1 MRIQHLMGVVVCMFI
16 ATASFSQ
23 VCTGDLTV
31 TIEGSSSGEALS
43 VTCEGTAPLCNVGS
57 GDLSGMV
64 DVTVTGGT
72 PDFTY
77 VWDGPITTP
86 GTEDQ
91 SDLGTGTYSVTV
103 TDSNNCTGEC
113 SVMLEEPT
121 PVEIAGSTGAPACN
135 AGNGGLTG
143 TIDITPSGG
152 TAPYT
157 YAWTGPGVDATA
169 QNQTGLGTGTYT
181 VVVTDANDCTATET
195 FDLTEPEP
203 IAIADDVMQPTC
215 NDANG
220 PLTGAIDL
228 TITGGTAPYTFAW
241 SDGSTATTEDLA
253 DLGTGTYT
261 VVVTDANNCTETAT
275 FTLQE
280 PEPIDIAA
288 DLMQPTCP
296 SANGALTGE
305 IDLTVTGGTAPY
317 TYAWTGPGVVASA
330 EDQTGLGTGS
340 YTVVVTDDNNCTE
353 TMTYSLTEPDGMD
366 IAESLGQPTCNTAS
380 GDLTGTIDIVV
391 SGGTA
396 PYTYAWTG
404 PGVDATAQNQT
415 GLGTGTYTV
424 VVTDANDCTYTET
437 YDLTEPQPVAIADDV
452 MQPTCNDANG
462 ALTGA
467 IDITVTGGTAPY
479 TYAWTGPGVAA
490 SAEDQSGLGTGTY
503 TVVVTDANNC
513 TETATFTLTEPDPI
527 VIADDVMQ
535 PTCPS
540 ANGALT
546 GAIDITV
553 TGGTAPYTYAWTG
566 PGVAASAEDQTGL
579 GSGQYVVVVTDANNC
594 TETMT
599 YDLTEPEGMDIAE
612 TLAEPLCN
620 AGSGNL
626 SGTIDIVVSGGTAPY
641 TYAWT
646 GPGVDA
652 TAQNQSGLGTGTYTV
667 VVTDANDCTYTETYD
682 LTEPQPVAVAA
693 DLGAPTC
700 NAGNGGLTGT
710 IDITASGGT
719 APYTYAW
726 TGPGV
731 DATAEDQ
738 SGLGEGTYCVT
749 ITDANDCTVEE
760 CYDLTEP
767 EPLDIVETLGQP
779 LCNASN
785 TDQVNGTIDIVVTG
799 GTAPYTY
806 AWTSLG
812 SPVVAGDQNQVNLGS
827 GLYTVVVTDANNC
840 TYTETYTLEE
850 PPIINIL
857 AVAVDLTCHF
867 DSYDPDGTPSS
878 PDGSITL
885 QVTGGTPGYTFNW
898 DGPGVDPTA
907 QNQTDL
913 IAGTYNVTVTDANN
927 CVWEASYDLTQP
939 DPVTVVGDVTP
950 LLCHADSGLP
960 SGEIDITPG
969 GGVGTTNTDYTYEW
983 EASAGGS
990 GINPTAED
998 QTGLSAG
1005 TYTVTVTDPSGCIVV
1020 ETWTL
1025 TEPEAVECSLAATEI
1040 LCNGDLS
1047 TITVTAD
1054 GGAGVT
1060 EGYTYILNGMTAG
1073 TTVDADGNLIPPAVV
1088 GPFTMTHPNNTF
1100 QVEAGT
1106 YTVTTIDANGCES
1119 ECTISMD
1126 QPTQLVAGTC
1136 VVQDECQLNAGEI
1149 QVCAEEGVG
1158 PYIVTWTSST
1168 GGTLNE
1174 TTLTIATSGDC
1185 VTFTGAQGGET
1196 YEFIVTDDN
1205 GCQVP

>member
-1 MRIQHLMGVVVCMFI
+1 MGVVVCMFI

-43 VTCEGTAPLCNVGS
+43 VTCVGTAPLCNVGS
-57 GDLSGMV
+57 GDLSGEV

-77 VWDGPITTP
+77 VWEMDGSSITNT
-86 GTEDQ
+86 TEDL
-91 SDLGTGTYSVTV
+91 DMLGTGTYSVTV
-103 TDSNNCTGEC
+103 TDANNCTGLC

-121 PVEIAGSTGAPACN
+121 SVEIAGTTGAPACN

-152 TAPYT
+152 TPGYT
-157 YAWTGPGVDATA
+157 YVWTASNGGVLVDPATS
-169 QNQTGLGTGTYT
+169 QNQTGLGSGTYT

-220 PLTGAIDL
+220 PLTGSIDL
-228 TITGGTAPYTFAW
+228 TITGGTSPYTFAW

-253 DLGTGTYT
+253 NLGTGTYT

-275 FTLQE
+275 FTLTE

-305 IDLTVTGGTAPY
+305 IDLTITGGTAPY
-317 TYAWTGPGVVASA
+317 TFVWSGGSSA
-330 EDQTGLGTGS
+330 TTEDLTGLGTGT
-340 YTVVVTDDNNCTE
+340 YTVVVTDANNCTE
-353 TMTYSLTEPDGMD
+353 TMTYELTEPEGMD
-366 IAESLGQPTCNTAS
+366 IAESLGQPACNTAS
-380 GDLTGTIDIVV
+380 GALTGTINIVV
-391 SGGTA
+391 SGGT
-396 PYTYAWTG
+396 PDYTYAWTASNG
-404 PGVDATAQNQT
+404 GVLVDAATSQNQT

-424 VVTDANDCTYTET
+424 VVTDANNCTYTET
-437 YDLTEPQPVAIADDV
+437 YDLTEPEAIAIADDV
-452 MQPTCNDANG
+452 MQPTCNVANG
-462 ALTGA
+462 ALTGE
-467 IDITVTGGTAPY
+467 IDLTITGGTAPY
-479 TYAWTGPGVAA
+479 TFVWSGGS
-490 SAEDQSGLGTGTY
+490 SATTEDLTGLGTGTY

-553 TGGTAPYTYAWTG
+553 TGGTPDYTYAWSG
-566 PGVAASAEDQTGL
+566 DGVNPTSEDQTGL
-579 GSGQYVVVVTDANNC
+579 GTGTYTVVVTDANNC

-599 YDLTEPEGMDIAE
+599 YELTEPEGMDIAE

-620 AGSGNL
+620 AGSGDL
-626 SGTIDIVVSGGTAPY
+626 SGSIDIVVSGGTPGY
-641 TYAWT
+641 TYEWT
-646 GPGVDA
+646 ASNGGVLVDGA
-652 TAQNQSGLGTGTYTV
+652 TSQNQSGLGSGTYTV

-682 LTEPQPVAVAA
+682 LTEPTPVAIAA
-693 DLGAPTC
+693 DLGAPAC

-726 TGPGV
+726 SGTGV
-731 DATAEDQ
+731 VATAEDQ

-749 ITDANDCTVEE
+749 ITDDNDCTVEE

-767 EPLDIVETLGQP
+767 EPLDIAETLGQP

-785 TDQVNGTIDIVVTG
+785 TDQVNGTIDIVVSG
-799 GTAPYTY
+799 GTPGYTY
-806 AWTSLG
+806 AWTTIGG
-812 SPVVAGDQNQVNLGS
+812 SPVDPTAQNQVNLGTGS
-827 GLYTVVVTDANNC
+827 YTVVVTDANNC
-840 TYTETYTLEE
+840 TYTETYILEE

-885 QVTGGTPGYTFNW
+885 QVTGGTPGYTFTW
-898 DGPGVDPTA
+898 DGPGVNPIA

-927 CVWEASYDLTQP
+927 CTWEASYDLTQP

-1025 TEPEAVECSLAATEI
+1025 GEPDAVECSLAATDI

-1047 TITVTAD
+1047 TITVTAN
-1054 GGAGVT
+1054 GGTAP
-1060 EGYTYILNGMTAG
+1060 YTYELSGDGTAPSQPS
-1073 TTVDADGNLIPPAVV
+1073 NEFMV
-1088 GPFTMTHPNNTF
+1088 G
-1100 QVEAGT
+1100 AGT
-1106 YTVTTIDANGCES
+1106 YTVTTTDANGCES
-1119 ECTISMD
+1119 TCDITID
-1126 QPTQLVAGTC
+1126 EPTQLVAGTC

-1158 PYIVTWTSST
+1158 PYIVTWTSGT

-1174 TTLTIATSGDC
+1174 TTLTINASGEC

-1196 YEFIVTDDN
+1196 YEFVVTDAN